1 MGTDKALIEVDGVP
15 LARRVANA
23 LRAAGA
29 DPVIAVGGDLEALE
43 RAGPD
48 ASCPDRHPGEGP
60 LGGILTALAATTEDV
75 VVVLA
80 CDLPAAD
87 ADTIRAV
94 ALALGD
100 ADVAAPWHD
109 GRHELLHAAYHRR
122 AEPVLRAAFDA
133 GERAP
138 HRAVADLVTWWG
150 STASPADGPRR
161 RRHPRRPAVAG
172 HPWPDGPDAGPAAPA
187 PVPCRMDVPE
197 IDVAE
202 LARQR
207 EAGVARPRR
216 PQPRRVR
223 PGPRRGRDPHPSGR
237 AGRAGRRGPH
247 RGHPADHL
255 PLGARSLQAAEWL
268 RGQGIDAV
276 NVAGG
281 MLAWIDA
288 GLEIETGGAPT

>member
-29 DPVIAVGGDLEALE
+29 DPVIAVGGDLEALT
-43 RAGPD
+43 APGLTVT
-48 ASCPDRHPGEGP
+48 PDRHPGEGP
-60 LGGILTALAATTEDV
+60 LGGILTALAETTEDV

-122 AEPVLRAAFDA
+122 AEPVLQAAFDA

-138 HRAVADLVTWWG
+138 HRAVADLVVVG
-150 STASPADGPRR
+150 VDGL
-161 RRHPRRPAVAG
+161 
-172 HPWPDGPDAGPAAPA
+172 PAAA
-187 PVPCRMDVPE
+187 
-197 IDVAE
+197 
-202 LARQR
+202 LA
-207 EAGVARPRR
+207 
-216 PQPRRVR
+216 
-223 PGPRRGRDPHPSGR
+223 D
-237 AGRAGRRGPH
+237 
-247 RGHPADHL
+247 ADT
-255 PLGARSLQAAEWL
+255 P
-268 RGQGIDAV
+268 DD
-276 NVAGG
+276 
-281 MLAWIDA
+281 LA
-288 GLEIETGGAPT
+288 

>member
-29 DPVIAVGGDLEALE
+29 DPVIAVGGDLEALT
-43 RAGPD
+43 ALGLTVT
-48 ASCPDRHPGEGP
+48 PDRHPGEGP
-60 LGGILTALAATTEDV
+60 LGGILTALAETTEDV

-122 AEPVLRAAFDA
+122 AEPVLQAAFDA

-138 HRAVADLVTWWG
+138 HRAVADLVVVG
-150 STASPADGPRR
+150 VDGL
-161 RRHPRRPAVAG
+161 
-172 HPWPDGPDAGPAAPA
+172 PAAA
-187 PVPCRMDVPE
+187 
-197 IDVAE
+197 
-202 LARQR
+202 LA
-207 EAGVARPRR
+207 
-216 PQPRRVR
+216 
-223 PGPRRGRDPHPSGR
+223 D
-237 AGRAGRRGPH
+237 
-247 RGHPADHL
+247 ADT
-255 PLGARSLQAAEWL
+255 P
-268 RGQGIDAV
+268 DD
-276 NVAGG
+276 
-281 MLAWIDA
+281 LA
-288 GLEIETGGAPT
+288 